1 MNHRISSSEW
11 ASCGRNVTRFCL
23 DGVLA
28 LHRVPNSYV
37 VGIHLNTGK
46 RKTMYR
52 SLLYRN
58 FLSEKDN
65 AMALMKPTWQA

>member
-11 ASCGRNVTRFCL
+11 ASCGRNITRFCL

-37 VGIHLNTGK
+37 VGIHLNTAK
-46 RKTMYR
+46 
-52 SLLYRN
+52 
-58 FLSEKDN
+58 EKDN
-65 AMALMKPTWQA
+65 VSEFTVQEFLV

>member
-1 MNHRISSSEW
+1 MNQRISSSEW

-37 VGIHLNTGK
+37 VGIHLIK
-46 RKTMYR
+46 HRE
-52 SLLYRN
+52 
-58 FLSEKDN
+58 EKDN
-65 AMALMKPTWQA
+65 VSEFIVQEFLV